1 MSRAHR
7 AFCCS
12 VNCNNDP
19 NDKEHENFKQRKSE
33 SDGAKESSAQKNW
46 PPKKLPLSMMDS
58 SLIETV
64 CPVAQLGFM
73 CFWLLSTI

>member
-1 MSRAHR
+1 MLLD
-7 AFCCS
+7 
-12 VNCNNDP
+12 N
-19 NDKEHENFKQRKSE
+19 EHENPQTESARASE
-33 SDGAKESSAQKNW
+33 SDRREEESARENW

-73 CFWLLSTI
+73 CFWLLSAI

>member
-1 MSRAHR
+1 MLSTA
-7 AFCCS
+7 AYC
-12 VNCNNDP
+12 NCNNDP
-19 NDKEHENFKQRKSE
+19 NDKGHKNWKSE
-33 SDGAKESSAQKNW
+33 SDRGEESGAQENW